1 MQKFSISIRGVTKMP
16 KVSVVVP
23 VYRVENYLEQCV
35 NSIVEQTLYD
45 IEIIL
50 IDNGG
55 TDRCPEICRRFE
67 KQEKRIKL
75 ISLKQNIGLRGAWLE
90 GLNQISAEYV
100 TFVDSDD
107 FIQNNFIEKLFNAIS
122 KYNVDCVSAGYQ
134 DYIEDRYNKTKRFSE
149 TRIFSKQEIE
159 TEILTPFFEQTESID
174 KTFGNSR
181 WAKIY
186 KADVL
191 KKTSESCNKEIS
203 SGEDIE
209 LNIRLLSNCQT
220 VMILDN
226 VDGYCY
232 RSVRSG
238 AISHRFD
245 RVRLER
251 DELFY
256 REIQKIANE
265 QNREG
270 KALGTELL
278 YNSSNILLRYLSQ
291 DTELIEKLECAKRIM
306 DRVFFAKKLH
316 QEAKDRLCA
325 MFVYPCLVGQVP
337 KSTKLELVSNIK
349 NQLSDKNYLY
359 TFSKTQSLKGRI
371 VYLAVHLGLEK
382 LLISVLK

>member
-1 MQKFSISIRGVTKMP
+1 MP

-23 VYRVENYLEQCV
+23 VYKVENYLEQCV
-35 NSIVEQTLYD
+35 NSILEQTLLD
-45 IEIIL
+45 IEIVL

-55 TDRCPEICRRFE
+55 TDRCPEICRYFE
-67 KQEKRIKL
+67 RQDKRIKL

-90 GLNQISAEYV
+90 GLTHVTSEYV

-107 FIQNNFIEKLFNAIS
+107 FIQNDFIEMLFNAIS
-122 KYNVDCVSAGYQ
+122 KHNVDCVSAGYR
-134 DYIEDRYNKTKRFSE
+134 DYIEDRFNKTKRFEQSK
-149 TRIFSKQEIE
+149 IFFKQAIE

-186 KADVL
+186 KTDVL
-191 KKTSESCNKEIS
+191 IKVAKSCNKEIS

-209 LNIRLLSNCQT
+209 LNIKFLSNCQK
-220 VMILDN
+220 VMVLEN

-232 RSVRSG
+232 RSVRDG
-238 AISHRFD
+238 AISYRFD
-245 RVRLER
+245 RVRLGR

-256 REIQKIANE
+256 DEIQKISDE

-278 YNSSNILLRYLSQ
+278 YNSSNILRRYLSQ
-291 DTELIEKLECAKRIM
+291 DTELFEKLECAKKIM
-306 DRVFFAKKLH
+306 DRVFFANKLD
-316 QEAKDRLCA
+316 QTTKDRLSA

-337 KSTKLELVSNIK
+337 KSTKLELISKIK
-349 NQLSDKNYLY
+349 NQLSDKKYLY
-359 TFSKTQSLKGRI
+359 TFSKTQPFKGRI
-371 VYLAVHLGLEK
+371 VYLAVHFGLEK
-382 LLISVLK
+382 LLINILR

>member
-1 MQKFSISIRGVTKMP
+1 MP

-23 VYRVENYLEQCV
+23 VYKVENYLEQCI
-35 NSIVEQTLYD
+35 NSIIEQTLLD
-45 IEIIL
+45 IEIVL

-55 TDRCPEICRRFE
+55 DDRCPEICRRFE
-67 KQEKRIKL
+67 QQDKRIKL
-75 ISLKQNIGLRGAWLE
+75 ITLKQNIGLRGAWIE
-90 GLNQISAEYV
+90 GLNHVSAEYV

-107 FIQNNFIEKLFNAIS
+107 FIQNDFVRQLFNAIS
-122 KYNVDCVSAGYQ
+122 KHNVDCVSAGYR
-134 DYIEDRYNKTKRFSE
+134 DYIEDRYNKTKKFDQSK
-149 TRIFSKQEIE
+149 IFLKQAIE

-186 KADVL
+186 KTDVL
-191 KKTSESCNKEIS
+191 KKTAKSCNKEVS

-209 LNIRLLSNCQT
+209 LNIRFLSNCQS
-220 VMILDN
+220 VMVVEN

-245 RVRLER
+245 RVRLGR

-256 REIQKIANE
+256 DEIQKIANE

-278 YNSSNILLRYLSQ
+278 FNSSNILLRYLSQ
-291 DTELIEKLECAKRIM
+291 DTVLFEKLECAQRIM
-306 DRVFFAKKLH
+306 ERVFFEDKLDLKT
-316 QEAKDRLCA
+316 KDRLIA

-337 KSTKLELVSNIK
+337 KSTKLELISKIK
-349 NQLSDKNYLY
+349 KQLSDKKYLCA
-359 TFSKTQSLKGRI
+359 FSKTQPLKGRI
-371 VYLAVHLGLEK
+371 VYLSVCLGLEK
-382 LLISVLK
+382 ILINVVG